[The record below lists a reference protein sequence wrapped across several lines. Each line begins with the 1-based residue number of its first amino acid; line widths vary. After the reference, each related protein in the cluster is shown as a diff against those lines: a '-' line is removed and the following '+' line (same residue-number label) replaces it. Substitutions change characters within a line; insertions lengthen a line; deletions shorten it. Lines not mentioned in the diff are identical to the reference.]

1 MLMHFP
7 FRPRYDAVI
16 IGARCAGA
24 ATAFLLAQ
32 AGAKVLLV
40 DRQDYGTDTTST
52 HALMKTG
59 VLQLH
64 RWGLLDA
71 VMEEGT
77 PEIRTTTFHY
87 GAEQFAI
94 AMKEE
99 HGLGY
104 LCAPR
109 RTVLDRILVDA
120 ARGAGAEVRHNVLLS
135 DLHFD
140 ANRRVIGASLRN
152 WARHE
157 IAVSCDIVIG
167 ADGRQST
174 VARLVNAETISES
187 KTASGSVYGY
197 FEGLE
202 RDGFHWHFADNAAA
216 SIMPTNASHHCVV
229 ASVRDAAFSE
239 TFRGD
244 VEAGF
249 FQVLA
254 KNSPQLHADVKNA
267 RLVGGRFRGF
277 PGSRGYVRQA
287 HGPGWALVGDAGYFK
302 DPLTAHGI
310 TDALRDAELLARA
323 VCDARPHA
331 FHAYQD
337 TRDALSRQLFDI
349 TDDIASFRWTIDEVK
364 TLHSQLSAA
373 MRAETHHMAGLS
385 RPNPVAA

>member
-1 MLMHFP
+1 VLMHYP

-16 IGARCAGA
+16 VGARCAGA

-32 AGAKVLLV
+32 AGAKVLLI
-40 DRQDYGTDTTST
+40 DRQDYGTDTMST
-52 HALMKTG
+52 HALMRTG

-64 RWGLLDA
+64 RWGLLNA

-77 PEIRTTTFHY
+77 PEVRTTTFHY
-87 GAEQFAI
+87 GTEQIAV

-99 HGLGY
+99 HGLSY

-120 ARGAGAEVRHNVLLS
+120 ARAAGADVRHNVSLS
-135 DLHFD
+135 DLHFGAD
-140 ANRRVIGASLRN
+140 NRVVGASLRN
-152 WARHE
+152 AAGHE
-157 IAVSCDIVIG
+157 IVVSCDIVIG

-174 VARLVNAETISES
+174 VAKLVHAEILSES
-187 KTASGSVYGY
+187 KSASGCVYGY

-202 RDGFHWHFADNAAA
+202 RDGFHWHFAVDAAA

-229 ASVRDAAFSE
+229 ASVADAAFSE
-239 TFRGD
+239 TFRGE

-249 FQVLA
+249 FRVLA
-254 KNSPQLHADVKNA
+254 RNSPQLHADVRNA
-267 RLVGGRFRGF
+267 RLVGRFRGF
-277 PGSRGYVRQA
+277 PGSRGYFRQA

-310 TDALRDAELLARA
+310 TDALRDAELLVRA
-323 VCDARPHA
+323 ACDARPQA
-331 FHAYQD
+331 FDSYQD
-337 TRDALSRQLFDI
+337 TRDVLSRRLFDI

-364 TLHSQLSAA
+364 TLHSQLSTA